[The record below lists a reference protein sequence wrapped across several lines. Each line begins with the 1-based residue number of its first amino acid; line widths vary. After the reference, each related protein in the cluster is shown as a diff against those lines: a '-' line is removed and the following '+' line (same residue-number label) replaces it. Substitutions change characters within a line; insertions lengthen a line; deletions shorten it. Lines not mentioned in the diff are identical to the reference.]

1 MPFAFFAIN
10 SCSLSPVSVC
20 SSCMTA
26 PCSTPLTP
34 SVGKPFDP
42 EAAVQPPPKKE
53 VAPYD
58 GPLAEPKFRRQPF
71 QPEVYDPKKPPQKLP
86 ELSERQQRICERLY
100 QNKPAYDGDLREL
113 IRRHK

>member
-1 MPFAFFAIN
+1 
-10 SCSLSPVSVC
+10 
-20 SSCMTA
+20 MTA